1 MAGGRR
7 IQGITIEIGGDT
19 TKLEKALKD
28 VNKTISGTEKS
39 LKDVNNL
46 LKLNPGNVEL
56 LTQKQGYLTSAID
69 ATQKK
74 LEKEKT
80 ALEQLKANSTTG
92 EVTEEQLALER
103 EIIATQTELSN
114 LTEEYRTFGSVG
126 GQQLQAVG
134 QKIKGAGDK
143 MQEVGNTMT
152 TRVTSPIVDG
162 FKLAVKTAADF
173 DSQMSKVGSITG
185 STGEEMDTLREK
197 AREMGAKTKFS
208 ATEAGEAMEYMGMAG
223 WKTGEIV
230 DGLEGIMNLAAASG
244 EDLGTTSDIVT
255 DALTAFGLSAKD
267 SAHFADIMAAA
278 STNANTNV
286 SMMGET
292 FKYAAPVA
300 GSLGYSAEDTAIAIG
315 LMANAGIKASQAG
328 TSLRGGLTN
337 LVKPTDQVQAA
348 MDKYGISIKDGNGQ
362 MLSMRDM
369 TTQLRKKLGS
379 LDEAEQASAVAAIFG
394 KNAMSG
400 WLAIINASDDD
411 VNKLTNAVDHS
422 SDKMG
427 DYSGAAEKMAATM
440 QDNLEGQ
447 LTILMSQLQE
457 LAISFGEIAMPV
469 VKEFVGV
476 LQNVVNWFNNLS
488 PAAKETIAKIAA
500 VAAAIGPVLLVGG
513 KLVSGIGSVISITGK
528 LGGAIS
534 GGGGLIA
541 IIGKLVTA
549 AGPLLVGGAIVA
561 GIVAAGVLIV
571 KNWDKIKDAA
581 KKVVETVKKK
591 WNELKENTSK
601 AFEAAKKAVKEKF
614 DQTVNAV
621 KTGAA
626 NVAANI
632 KTGFDKAKTN
642 ATTAF
647 ETLKTNVKSKLDAAK
662 TSITQSSEGIA
673 STIKTK
679 FDAAKTSATTAFEGL
694 KANVQSKI
702 NTAKANLATAAGE
715 IASNIRTKFE
725 TAKANATTAFDG
737 LKTSIVNKMTTAKT
751 SLTTKAGKIASSI
764 KTKFDTLKSNASR
777 SFGDMA
783 TAVTTKLST
792 LKTSA
797 TTSAGNIAN
806 NIYNKLS
813 GLPTKVS
820 TTFASIESTIKT
832 KIDNASNSVSNAASR
847 IWSSL
852 TSTIGGALNGLASK
866 FSSLRSAISN
876 FRITIPKP
884 KLPHFT
890 LTYGQINILGKTIK
904 YPNGWKT
911 TWYKKAY
918 DNPVMF
924 TSPTVLQTPQGP
936 KGFGDGR
943 GGEIVL
949 SDRKLRE
956 IAGGGGATYNINVYG
971 AEGQS
976 VNDLAMAIQRR
987 LVALERQR
995 EAAGLT

>member
-74 LEKEKT
+74 LDKEKT

-143 MQEVGNTMT
+143 MQEVGKSMT
-152 TRVTSPIVDG
+152 THVTTPIVAG
-162 FKLAVKTAADF
+162 FTAAVKTAADF

-300 GSLGYSAEDTAIAIG
+300 GALGYSAEDTAIAIG

-427 DYSGAAEKMAATM
+427 DYNGAAEKMAATM

-469 VKEFVGV
+469 VREFVGV

-500 VAAAIGPVLLVGG
+500 VAAAIGPVLLIGG
-513 KLVSGIGSVISITGK
+513 KLISGIGSIITITGT
-528 LGGAIS
+528 LTGAIA

-541 IIGKLVTA
+541 TIGSLVTA
-549 AGPLLVGGAIVA
+549 AGPILVGGAVVA

-581 KKVVETVKKK
+581 KKVAETVKKK
-591 WNELKENTSK
+591 WNELKT
-601 AFEAAKKAVKEKF
+601 
-614 DQTVNAV
+614 
-621 KTGAA
+621 
-626 NVAANI
+626 
-632 KTGFDKAKTN
+632 
-642 ATTAF
+642 
-647 ETLKTNVKSKLDAAK
+647 
-662 TSITQSSEGIA
+662 
-673 STIKTK
+673 
-679 FDAAKTSATTAFEGL
+679 
-694 KANVQSKI
+694 
-702 NTAKANLATAAGE
+702 
-715 IASNIRTKFE
+715 
-725 TAKANATTAFDG
+725 
-737 LKTSIVNKMTTAKT
+737 
-751 SLTTKAGKIASSI
+751 
-764 KTKFDTLKSNASR
+764 NASR

-792 LKTSA
+792 LRTSA

-832 KIDNASNSVSNAASR
+832 KINNASNSVSNAASR

-852 TSTIGGALNGLASK
+852 TSTVGGALNGLASK
-866 FSSLRSAISN
+866 FSSLRTAISN

-890 LTYGQINILGKTIK
+890 LTYGQITILGKTIK

-911 TWYKKAY
+911 VWYKKAY